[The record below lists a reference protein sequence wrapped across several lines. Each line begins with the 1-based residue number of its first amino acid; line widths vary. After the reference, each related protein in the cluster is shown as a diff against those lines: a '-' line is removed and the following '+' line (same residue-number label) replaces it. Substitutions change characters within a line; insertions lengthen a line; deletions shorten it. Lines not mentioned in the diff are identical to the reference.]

1 MVINLKRKKTGS
13 YSSRSIVTKEFDWL
27 LFIVTIITAAI
38 GIVIIYSATRT
49 TGSDSNVIVQSVSC
63 CMGIAAML
71 ILCFFDYEQFENVV
85 KYIYLFAV
93 FILILVLIFGT

>member
-63 CMGIAAML
+63 CM
-71 ILCFFDYEQFENVV
+71 
-85 KYIYLFAV
+85 
-93 FILILVLIFGT
+93 